1 MKYVK
6 DFRNLCTPAFVYL
19 VINVIIFISI
29 AVQNFG
35 NSTQYCVGQYKCQVP
50 NTLMM
55 FVFKAVYIL
64 FWTFVLNSICK
75 AGHKEVSWFLV
86 LLPIILLF
94 VILGL
99 VLLKSSSLLLE
110 GMKISVPVG
119 EQDEKYF
126 KHQLSNKKNSSKG
139 NP

>member
-1 MKYVK
+1 MKYAK
-6 DFRNLCTPAFVYL
+6 DFRNLCTPASVYL
-19 VINVIIFISI
+19 GINVVIFIVI
-29 AVQNFG
+29 AIQNFG
-35 NSTQYCVGQYKCQVP
+35 NSNQYCIGQYKCHVP

-75 AGHKEVSWFLV
+75 AGYKEVSWFLV

-110 GMKISVPVG
+110 GLENDDDKDKDK
-119 EQDEKYF
+119 EEE
-126 KHQLSNKKNSSKG
+126 
-139 NP
+139 

>member
-110 GMKISVPVG
+110 GMNTETDK
-119 EQDEKYF
+119 EHDETTSNTG
-126 KHQLSNKKNSSKG
+126 SNKRNASNGK
-139 NP
+139 P